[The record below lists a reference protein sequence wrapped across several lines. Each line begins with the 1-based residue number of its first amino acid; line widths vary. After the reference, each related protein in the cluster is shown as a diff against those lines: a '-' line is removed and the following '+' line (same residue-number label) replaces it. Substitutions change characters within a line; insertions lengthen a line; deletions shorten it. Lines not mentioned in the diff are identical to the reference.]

1 MSHPA
6 DIPSPRAPR
15 GRWIVGAAVTGA
27 CGVLVVVACFTFR
40 HDLSPQECEL
50 LEAKKNLAVG
60 YLENGPL
67 VPKRQNRLSEAD
79 ALFEEIR
86 LARPGEILPL
96 RNLAITRLLHLQT
109 VADPAQKAQ
118 AAKKAR
124 EAADA
129 LVSVDAG
136 SPVARLLSGKI
147 AALAGDARLAAAE
160 LNRAVERE
168 PDNAAFWYEL
178 FSVLESST
186 DAEAQTKAAEALS
199 HAYRAAP
206 DNLALAVKWLDR
218 QASLKDAGIQQ
229 TADDMRASL
238 AKMPGLAANV
248 ASRSNGVIS
257 DPLAWL
263 DQVKEAAE
271 KGDWRTTR
279 LLVSRFANL
288 LRPEPWTQSDLRQ
301 IERHPLEYVIHD
313 FESLCPKRVAA
324 KPDVSPKATLTELPA
339 AQQPPLLVGV
349 ADLALADFDLD
360 GRLDL
365 IVLRDATAEVYSRAI
380 GGDLWRK
387 IAHASLAPGFQHL
400 LVADLDRDD
409 PQQPGTEA
417 HRKAQQHKRPTTE
430 AAAGDGVA
438 GDAAP
443 SDEATAA
450 KEAAGTPATKAAA
463 NAPCHF
469 ADLDLIVYG
478 TEGIR
483 FLQNDLNDDG
493 TRSLVD
499 APASAELAEVKN
511 VAAVVAADFSADGD
525 LDVAL
530 AAADGVHL
538 WSNRG
543 NLTFADMTPYSQ
555 LPPNPFSPTA
565 IVAVDWDRD
574 IDLDLILPSAS
585 GQPAGY
591 LENVRHG
598 QFRWR
603 PFEAGFE
610 ALGSAKTLQ
619 LFDVGR
625 RGSWNLVTAGESG
638 ATLIRTDAS
647 SSGVVTPKP
656 VQPVSSTACNGLLT
670 WDFNNDGSLDLA
682 TWSAKSIEF
691 FQGTPGDAAPAA
703 VGLLAVA
710 PPDVR
715 TCRTGDLDGDGDEDL
730 VIAEAGRVVLYSNVG
745 GNDNAWID
753 VELRAGVVDAQ
764 TISMRAN
771 HYGFGSI
778 IEVRDGA
785 RLQRKLVGSAKT
797 HFGLGQA
804 RPDTVRV
811 IWTTGV
817 PQDIVEPEP
826 KLVICDEQV
835 LLGSC
840 PYLYTWNG
848 RRYEFCTDCLW
859 SAPLGLQLAE
869 GQLAPSRAWEYL
881 RIGGDQLQ
889 ERDGCYPLQ
898 ITEEL
903 WEAAYFDEVRLIAVD
918 HPADVEIYSNEK
930 VGPAEIAQFKIH
942 TAREPRR
949 PVAARD
955 QHGRD
960 ILDRVRE
967 RDEVYVKPFDH
978 QLAFGY
984 AEDHFVE
991 LDFGRI
997 ENPDQVTLFLTG
1009 WIFPSGTSTN
1019 VAISQNP
1026 GLKRPSPPSLW
1037 VPDAA
1042 GQWHEAIPYLGFPG
1056 GKTKTMAVD
1065 LSGLFSTAD
1074 CRLRIATNMEIYWDE
1089 AFITVNEKPAE
1100 VRQTVLSLVDADL
1113 HYRGFSH
1120 RSPGSNNGPERYD
1133 YDRVHLEPKWP
1144 AMRGHF
1150 TRYGGVRELL
1160 AENDDRLVV
1169 MGAGDEL
1176 TLRFSVPEAAPPPGW
1191 KRDFLLYNVGW
1202 DKDCDLNTVYGET
1215 VEPLPFGRMN
1225 GYPYVEDDG
1234 IQDAATYRQYLRTY
1248 QTRSQDLGG
1257 FGPP

>member
-1 MSHPA
+1 
-6 DIPSPRAPR
+6 
-15 GRWIVGAAVTGA
+15 
-27 CGVLVVVACFTFR
+27 
-40 HDLSPQECEL
+40 
-50 LEAKKNLAVG
+50 
-60 YLENGPL
+60 
-67 VPKRQNRLSEAD
+67 RLSEAD
-79 ALFEEIR
+79 DLFEEIR
-86 LARPGEILPL
+86 LAKPGELLPL

-109 VADPAQKAQ
+109 LADPAQKAQ
-118 AAKKAR
+118 VAKKAR

-129 LVSVDAG
+129 LVAFDGA
-136 SPVARLLSGKI
+136 SPVAHLLSGKV
-147 AALAGDARLAAAE
+147 AALTGDGRRAAAD
-160 LNRAVERE
+160 LNRAVELE

-178 FSVLESST
+178 FAVLESST
-186 DAEAQTKAAEALS
+186 DADAETKASEALG

-206 DNLALAVKWLDR
+206 DNLALEVKWLDR
-218 QASLKDAGIQQ
+218 QASIKDASIQQ
-229 TADDMRASL
+229 TAEALQASL

-248 ASRSNGVIS
+248 AQRSNGVIS

-271 KGDWRTTR
+271 KDDWRATR
-279 LLVSRFANL
+279 LLVSPLANL

-313 FESLCPKRVAA
+313 FLSLCPKRVAD
-324 KPDVSPKATLTELPA
+324 KPELPSKVTLTELPA
-339 AQQPPLLVGV
+339 DQKPPLLVGV
-349 ADLALADFDLD
+349 EDLVLADFDLD

-365 IVLRDATAEVYSRAI
+365 IVLRDAAAEVYSRAS

-387 IAHASLAPGFQHL
+387 IAHAALPPGFQHL
-400 LVADLDRDD
+400 LAADLDRDD

-417 HRKAQQHKRPTTE
+417 HRKAQERKSTAGSAV
-430 AAAGDGVA
+430 AAT
-438 GDAAP
+438 GDAAADDAP
-443 SDEATAA
+443 NDRATAA
-450 KEAAGTPATKAAA
+450 KDPAGTPATSASA
-463 NAPCHF
+463 NAPCHH

-478 TEGIR
+478 TAGIR

-493 TRSLVD
+493 TRSLLE
-499 APASAELAEVKN
+499 ASAASEMGEHKN
-511 VAAVVAADFSADGD
+511 VTAVVAADFYADGD
-525 LDVAL
+525 LDVAFV
-530 AAADGVHL
+530 ADGGVHL

-543 NLTFADMTPYSQ
+543 NLTFTDVSAYSQ
-555 LPPNPFSPTA
+555 FPPDDFSATA
-565 IVAVDWDRD
+565 VVAVDWDRD
-574 IDLDLILPSAS
+574 IDLDLILSNA
-585 GQPAGY
+585 GGRPAGY

-603 PFEAGFE
+603 PFEPGFE
-610 ALGSAKTLQ
+610 ALGGAKTLQ
-619 LFDVGR
+619 LFDVSQ
-625 RGSWNLVTAGESG
+625 RGSWNLLAGGEAG
-638 ATLIRTDAS
+638 TTLIQTDATG
-647 SSGVVTPKP
+647 SGVVTPKP
-656 VQPVSSTACNGLLT
+656 IQQVSPTACDGLLT
-670 WDFNNDGSLDLA
+670 WDFNNDGNLDLA
-682 TWSAKSIEF
+682 TWTGKSIEF
-691 FQGTPGDAAPAA
+691 FQGTGGDDAPAT
-703 VGLLAVA
+703 VSLMTVA
-710 PPDVR
+710 PQDIR
-715 TCRTGDLDGDGDEDL
+715 ACRVGDLDDDGDEDL
-730 VIAEAGRVVLYSNVG
+730 VIVETGKVVLYSNVG

-764 TISMRAN
+764 TIVMRAN

-778 IEVRDGA
+778 IEVRDGG
-785 RLQRKLVGSAKT
+785 RLQRKLVGSART
-797 HFGLGQA
+797 HFGLGRM
-804 RPDTVRV
+804 RPDTLRV

-817 PQDIVEPEP
+817 PQEIVEPEQ

-840 PYLYTWNG
+840 PYLYAWNG
-848 RRYEFCTDCLW
+848 QRFEFCTDCLW
-859 SAPLGLQLAE
+859 SAPLGLLVAE

-903 WEAAYFDEVRLIAVD
+903 WEAAYFDQVRLIAVD

-942 TAREPRR
+942 TARERRR
-949 PVAARD
+949 PVGARD
-955 QHGRD
+955 QQGRD
-960 ILDRVRE
+960 ILDRIRQ

-991 LDFGRI
+991 LDFGQI
-997 ENPDQVTLFLTG
+997 EDARQITLFLTG

-1026 GLKRPSPPSLW
+1026 GLKRPAPPSLW

-1042 GQWHEAIPYLGFPG
+1042 GKWHEAIPYLGFPG

-1065 LSGLFSTAD
+1065 LSGLCLTDD
-1074 CRLRIATNMEIYWDE
+1074 CRLRIATNMEIYWDQ
-1089 AFITVNEKPAE
+1089 AFITVNEEPAE
-1100 VRQTVLSLVDADL
+1100 VRQTALALVDADL

-1120 RSPGSNNGPERYD
+1120 RTPGSNHGPERYD
-1133 YDRVHLEPKWP
+1133 YDRIEVEPKWP

-1160 AENDDRLVV
+1160 TENDDRLVV

-1176 TLRFSVPEAAPPPGW
+1176 TLRFAVPQAAPPPGW

-1215 VEPLPFGRMN
+1215 VEPLPFGRMS
-1225 GYPYVEDDG
+1225 GYPYVEDEG
-1234 IQDAATYRQYLRTY
+1234 VQDAATYRTYLRTF
-1248 QTRSQDLGG
+1248 QTRTQDPGG
-1257 FGPP
+1257 LWQP